1 MIAAFLAVPKSAIQ
15 LFIEQKFYNQRQRR
29 KKTMMSPFTAELLSN
44 LSTDCQP
51 LLDIDRYR
59 NKEHLTLA

>member
-1 MIAAFLAVPKSAIQ
+1 MIAAFLDVPKSAIQ
-15 LFIEQKFYNQRQRR
+15 LFTEQKFQNQRQRR
-29 KKTMMSPFTAELLSN
+29 NTKMMSPFTAELLSN

>member
-1 MIAAFLAVPKSAIQ
+1 
-15 LFIEQKFYNQRQRR
+15 
-29 KKTMMSPFTAELLSN
+29 MMSPFTAELLSN

-59 NKEHLTLA
+59 NIEQLTLA